1 VRLDVGYNPTQHPFG
16 PAYYAVPPSSIAK
29 SNYQAQAPVLCVSPG
44 NTGVIANDSTT
55 GVPVQTFPKGA
66 SCPAS
71 YQPAIQRGFLNHLTL
86 NFSIGEA
93 F

>member
-1 VRLDVGYNPTQHPFG
+1 
-16 PAYYAVPPSSIAK
+16 
-29 SNYQAQAPVLCVSPG
+29 VSPG
-44 NTGVIANDSTT
+44 NTGVIANDSAT

-71 YQPAIQRGFLNHLTL
+71 YQPTIQRGFLNHLTL